1 MAKARSKKASKSK
14 AASGRKPSARVQ
26 GEGDYDATR
35 RYLKDVE
42 KFVHTAD
49 IERAARAAAPR
60 NPREAAEMAAA
71 EAAGRRGGR
80 PPGAAKAPKPLRFMR
95 DVESIRRKAREH
107 LTEGAITKNYKGS
120 VEQAIG
126 LLNHAVATE
135 IVCVLRYKYHA
146 VVATGISSEAVKE
159 EFAQHAKE
167 EEEHLDLLCE
177 RINQLGGKPQM
188 NPEGLLSRA
197 SSQYVEGENLVDMIK
212 ENLVAERIAIETY
225 RDMVRYFGEKD
236 PTTRVMLEGI
246 LAQEEEHANDMHD
259 LLVQHEGRPM
269 LDG

>member
-1 MAKARSKKASKSK
+1 MAKAKSKKTSKSASRAGGK
-14 AASGRKPSARVQ
+14 AAPQIQ

-60 NPREAAEMAAA
+60 NKREAAEMAVA
-71 EAAGRRGGR
+71 EAAGRR
-80 PPGAAKAPKPLRFMR
+80 PAKGPAPKKGTFLR
-95 DVESIRRKAREH
+95 DLESIRRKAREH
-107 LTEGAITKNYKGS
+107 LTAGAITGNYKGN
-120 VEQAIG
+120 VEHAIE

-146 VVATGISSEAVKE
+146 VVATGISSEGVRA

-167 EEEHLDLLCE
+167 EEEHLDMLCE
-177 RINQLGGKPQM
+177 RINQLGGKPNM
-188 NPEGLLSRA
+188 HPEGLLSRA

-225 RDMVRYFGEKD
+225 RNMVRYFGEKD
-236 PTTRVMLEGI
+236 PTTRVMLEEI
-246 LAQEEEHANDMHD
+246 LGQEEEHANDMHD
-259 LLVQHEGRPM
+259 LLVEHEGRPM
-269 LDG
+269 LAS